1 VGSEALGDDRL
12 ETPHQLC
19 DGAPDEFVVGRG
31 HVRLLMRCAE
41 TREFK
46 SSDATSTLPPGVDV
60 IVA

>member
-12 ETPHQLC
+12 EAPHQFR

-31 HVRLLMRCAE
+31 HVRLLVRCTE
-41 TREFK
+41 TREFA
-46 SSDATSTLPPGVDV
+46 SSDAASILPPGVDV